1 MFRGVHALNLDA
13 KGRLAIPS
21 KFRERLSVL
30 CDGKLVVTVDRDHC
44 LLLYP
49 LQEWEVLE
57 AKLASM
63 PNMDKQTRRL
73 QRLLIGHATECD
85 MDGNHR
91 ILLPPPLRE
100 FAALEKKVV
109 MIGQGNK
116 LELWNEQSWIK
127 RRDEWLEEDEDDAPL
142 SDALESLSL

>member
-1 MFRGVHALNLDA
+1 VFRGVHSLNLDI

-21 KFRERLSVL
+21 KFRERLRVL
-30 CDGKLVVTVDRDHC
+30 CDGKLIVTVDRDHC

-57 AKLASM
+57 AKLTAM

-91 ILLPPPLRE
+91 ILLPPPLRG
-100 FAALEKKVV
+100 FAELEKKVV

>member
-1 MFRGVHALNLDA
+1 MFRGVHSLNLDI

-21 KFRERLSVL
+21 KFRERLRVL
-30 CDGKLVVTVDRDHC
+30 CDGKLIVTVDRDHC

-57 AKLASM
+57 AKLTAM

-91 ILLPPPLRE
+91 ILLPPPLRG
-100 FAALEKKVV
+100 FAELEKKVV